1 MTMQARYLV
10 RPDDSMIFEYVEEYG
25 VYQIR
30 NGPTDLKGNRPKPY
44 AHFTYENLTENYDF
58 FPISVGE
65 FSFWEEKNKKHYQE
79 MQQELNKKHYG

>member
-10 RPDDSMIFEYVEEYG
+10 RPDDSMIFEYVEEHGG
-25 VYQIR
+25 VY
-30 NGPTDLKGNRPKPY
+30 KPMGSKFPSY
-44 AHFTYENLTENYDF
+44 AHFTYENLVEIYDF